1 MFDIDVGAHLNGSTA
16 STIAHDVVCP
26 LGENK
31 RSLGV
36 TTTARFADER
46 SDNMVSTHTCVH
58 PQHVKVVI
66 DLRYVQH

>member
-1 MFDIDVGAHLNGSTA
+1 MFDIDVGAHLNGSIA

-26 LGENK
+26 KGENK

-36 TTTARFADER
+36 TTTSRFANKR

-58 PQHVKVVI
+58 PQVKVVI